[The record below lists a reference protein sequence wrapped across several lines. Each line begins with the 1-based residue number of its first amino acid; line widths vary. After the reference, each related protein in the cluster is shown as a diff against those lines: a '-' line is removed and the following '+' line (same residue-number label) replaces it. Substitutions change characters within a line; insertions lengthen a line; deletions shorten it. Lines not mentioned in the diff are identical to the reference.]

1 MIHDGGG
8 DIYDIET
15 RTFEQQDTAVV
26 RRRMA
31 ASELTS
37 WLSGVYGTVALHLQR
52 IGVTAVGQPFV
63 RYHARDGH
71 IDVEAGLPT
80 AERIT
85 PKDELRLS
93 ALPGGPAA
101 VTWHRG
107 APDELEPAFEALQA
121 WMERTGVEPVG
132 APWAIHHIDPIG
144 RPEDHGWTSEVVQPF
159 RD

>member
-1 MIHDGGG
+1 MIHDGGA

-15 RTFEQQDTAVV
+15 RTFEKQDTAVV

-31 ASELTS
+31 VSELTS

-52 IGVTAVGQPFV
+52 IGVTAVGQPFA

-71 IDVEAGLPT
+71 VDVEAGLPT

-85 PKDELRLS
+85 TKDAVKS
-93 ALPGGPAA
+93 SSLPAGPAA

-107 APDELEPAFEALQA
+107 TPDELEQAFEALQA

-132 APWAIHHIDPIG
+132 APWAIHHINPIEL
-144 RPEDHGWTSEVVQPF
+144 PEDNSWTTEVVQPI